1 MSLRIAGMEWVTPLG
16 SGLDAVWQRLLRG
29 EEAAPQTI
37 AGPFGQRNYS
47 AFRVPDDALA
57 GLPAH
62 PRLRRASAISRFA
75 VAAGL
80 AALADAGLTID
91 GRMAE
96 RIALIFAVANGGVT
110 YTKRFYHDIVETGAD
125 SASPLLFPETVF
137 NAPASHLAAI
147 LGVTGASYTLV
158 GDGAVGVLAIQ
169 MADDLL
175 RSDTLDYCLIVGAEE
190 ADWVLCDAYRK
201 WRLVRSEPP
210 IEPFRQSARGTV
222 LSEGAGAILLGR
234 EGSIAIDQIQPGSN
248 FCVRKAATECA
259 TKVLSELAKPE
270 TGVIISS
277 ANGTFVDAAER
288 AAVLQAAPKAMIYS
302 PKPALG
308 ESVGARGI
316 WQVITGALVLR
327 TQQLPP
333 LLHSAS
339 EAGLRIPIGAPVKVR
354 AEDAIILDC
363 GLNQQI
369 AGLRLTVKN

>member
-1 MSLRIAGMEWVTPLG
+1 MSLHIAGMEWVTPLG
-16 SGLDAVWQRLLRG
+16 SGLDPVWQRLLRG
-29 EEAAPQTI
+29 EEAVPQI
-37 AGPFGQRNYS
+37 MAGPFGQRNYS
-47 AFRVPDDALA
+47 AFRVPDDALSS
-57 GLPAH
+57 LPAH

-80 AALADAGLTID
+80 AAIADARLKID
-91 GRMAE
+91 SQIAE
-96 RIALIFAVANGGVT
+96 RIALVFAVANGGVT
-110 YTKRFYHDIVETGAD
+110 YTKRFYHDIVETGAN

-147 LGVTGASYTLV
+147 LGLTGASYTLV

-175 RSDTLDYCLIVGAEE
+175 RNDAFDYCLVVGAEE

-201 WRLVRSEPP
+201 WRLLRSEPP
-210 IEPFRQSARGTV
+210 IEPFLGSARGTV

-248 FCVRKAATECA
+248 FFVRQAATKCA
-259 TKVLSELAKPE
+259 TNVLSVLAKLD
-270 TGVIISS
+270 TDVIISS

-288 AAVLQAAPKAMIYS
+288 AAILQTAPQAMVYS
-302 PKPALG
+302 PKAALG
-308 ESVGARGI
+308 ESAGASGI
-316 WQVITGALVLR
+316 WQVVTGALALR

-339 EAGLRIPIGAPVKVR
+339 ESGLKFPVVSPVKIR
-354 AEDAIILDC
+354 SKGAIILDC